1 MPSYFRNLFGGS
13 SNHPTSHSSGNTS
26 SHKRSQSAAPT
37 PKPHASGTTSSS
49 RPVQRQ
55 RSSSFSASRAATPSP
70 LRYGTPAPVDTR
82 TAYGYGRSPAA
93 ARPATLRRESYEA
106 HPHVQYAGATYAP
119 SNGYST
125 TTSSR
130 SNSSSSL
137 FGMSSVAYGTRS
149 DAGHRTHYDRPP
161 LRTNQTWHPGSSSS
175 VSSYGSVNGIPFA
188 QPPANKLHMHPV
200 LAHSRLHHAPITYD
214 VLLTPS
220 ARTVLDRATHSAIPA
235 HTLAQPATDPP
246 TPSSARLVLR
256 SDRLPWPVVVGPG
269 PSAPNT
275 PNTPRARF
283 TIGPEPRRGR
293 AVSEGAITVLDVLYA
308 VHGVLQTPITPEEWE
323 ALGAGSAAQARV
335 TRAYEARCTRMG
347 GGWEGGVRR
356 VDWLADK
363 TSLVGVEVDK
373 STGSGRLVFARP

>member
-13 SNHPTSHSSGNTS
+13 SSHHTSGNNS
-26 SHKRSQSAAPT
+26 SHKRSQSAAPAAKSHAAPGGT
-37 PKPHASGTTSSS
+37 PSS
-49 RPVQRQ
+49 RPLPRQ

-70 LRYGTPAPVDTR
+70 LRYGTPAPADTR

-93 ARPATLRRESYEA
+93 PLHY
-106 HPHVQYAGATYAP
+106 ATYAP
-119 SNGYST
+119 SAGYST
-125 TTSSR
+125 PTSSR
-130 SNSSSSL
+130 SNSGSSL
-137 FGMSSVAYGTRS
+137 FGMNSLPMSTRS
-149 DAGHRTHYDRPP
+149 DAGHRPHYDRPP

-200 LAHSRLHHAPITYD
+200 LAHSRLHHAPLTYD

-220 ARTVLDRATHSAIPA
+220 ARTVLDHATHSAIPA

-256 SDRLPWPVVVGPG
+256 SDRLPWPVAVGPG
-269 PSAPNT
+269 PSAPHT

-308 VHGVLQTPITPEEWE
+308 VHGALQTPVTPEEWA
-323 ALGAGSAAQARV
+323 ALGTGSAAQARV
-335 TRAYEARCTRMG
+335 TRAYEARCARMG

-356 VDWLADK
+356 VDWLGEK

-373 STGSGRLVFARP
+373 STGSGKLVFGRP